1 MVRTMAERRMSV
13 LEGWMTIPT
22 VRIPGKAL
30 KHINGVNDDADVRTR
45 IRLWSYEQN
54 HVDSFINEDAGEE
67 DEDDR
72 L

>member
-1 MVRTMAERRMSV
+1 
-13 LEGWMTIPT
+13 MTIPT

-45 IRLWSYEQN
+45 IRMRSYEQN
-54 HVDSFINEDAGEE
+54 HVDSCINEDAGEE

>member
-1 MVRTMAERRMSV
+1 MSV
-13 LEGWMTIPT
+13 LEGWMAIPT

-45 IRLWSYEQN
+45 IQLRSYEQN
-54 HVDSFINEDAGEE
+54 HVDSCINEDAGEE

>member
-1 MVRTMAERRMSV
+1 M

-45 IRLWSYEQN
+45 IRC
-54 HVDSFINEDAGEE
+54 INEDAGEE